1 MALRPRWSRR
11 LLATASAIAIAGLLL
26 GACTRAGGGP
36 AQSSHLAGG
45 KPKDGGVATFAL
57 PPAAVPNWIFPFI
70 DSAHSSIDNRNQ
82 FEYLMYRPLYWF
94 GQNGQP
100 VINASLSLATMP
112 VYSNGDKTVTLTLK
126 PYRWSN
132 GETVT
137 TRDVAFWLNMLA
149 AERSQWAYYVPG
161 GLPDNLSGYKIL
173 SPTTIQLSLK
183 SVYSPAWFTNNELS
197 QITPLPMAWD
207 KTSATAA
214 GHCATSVSACPAVW
228 RYLYSQAKQI
238 SAYTTSPLWQVV
250 DGPWHLTS
258 YQTTGYSVFKP
269 NPKYSGPVKP
279 RLSAFIEE
287 PFTTDTAELDVLR
300 SGQLSVGYLPTT
312 DIGQKQVIAGSG
324 YTLNVWVDAGI
335 NYFPY
340 NFNNPAVGPVF
351 KQLYFRQAVQHLIN
365 QPEYISKIFDGYAS
379 PTYGPVPVQP
389 SNPFVDSYVKSNPYP
404 FSVPAARQLLSSHGW
419 SVHQNG
425 ATTCTSPG
433 TGASQC
439 GAGVKGGTRLSFS
452 LLYASGTTT
461 LTQEMEDMKST
472 FSAVGIGLN
481 LSQAPFDQVIS
492 SSVPC
497 KPSQSSCSWQL
508 DNWGGGWSYS
518 MDHFPNGDLIFG
530 SGAGDNFGSY
540 SNPQTDKLIAQ
551 SDHVA
556 GALPA
561 VENYE
566 AKDLPAIFMPKAD
579 YELTEIQAKLHG
591 VIPQEPTFNLTPE
604 TWYFTT
610 GS

>member
-1 MALRPRWSRR
+1 MALRPRLSRR
-11 LLATASAIAIAGLLL
+11 LLTTTSTIAITALLL
-26 GACTRAGGGP
+26 GACTKAGGGP
-36 AQSSHLAGG
+36 SQSSHLAGG
-45 KPKDGGVATFAL
+45 KPKAGGVATFAL

-100 VINASLSLATMP
+100 IINASLSLASVP
-112 VYSNGDKTVTLTLK
+112 VYSNGDKTVTITLK

-183 SVYSPAWFTNNELS
+183 RVYSPAWFTNNELS

-207 KTSATAA
+207 KTSATAT

-228 RYLYSQAKQI
+228 KYLYSQAKQI
-238 SAYTTSPLWQVV
+238 STYTTSPLWQVV
-250 DGPWHLTS
+250 DGPWHLTN

-269 NPKYSGPVKP
+269 NPKYSGPIKP
-279 RLSAFIEE
+279 RLSEFVEE

-300 SGQLSVGYLPTT
+300 SGQISVGYLPTT
-312 DIGQKQVIAGSG
+312 DIGQKQVIANSG

-340 NFNNPAVGPVF
+340 NFNNPTVGPVF

-365 QPEYISKIFDGYAS
+365 QPEYISKIFAGYAS
-379 PTYGPVPVQP
+379 PTYGPVPIQP
-389 SNPFVDSYVKSNPYP
+389 ANPFVDSFVKSNPYP
-404 FSVPAARQLLSSHGW
+404 FSVSAARQALTSHGW
-419 SVHQNG
+419 TVHPNG
-425 ATTCTSPG
+425 TTTCTSPG
-433 TGASQC
+433 AGASQC
-439 GAGVKGGTRLSFS
+439 GAGVKGGTKLSFN

-472 FSAVGIGLN
+472 FSQVGIALN

-561 VENYE
+561 VEDYE

-579 YELTEIQAKLHG
+579 YSLTEIQDKLHG

-604 TWYFTT
+604 AWYFTT
-610 GS
+610 G